1 MSLRERCAVMGR
13 RSTNAAESG
22 SATPA
27 GPSGTQSSRRLLTLL
42 DQFTAEHPTHTVH
55 GLSLAIGVPR
65 STVYRL
71 VSLLKTHGLLE
82 EAGESR
88 YQLGPRVI
96 AMGYVARSMVDL
108 ADLWRPTLE
117 RLAGRTS
124 ETALVLRRI
133 GDSAVCVDRV
143 ECDHPVRLSFEVGR
157 AMPLHTGAGPKV
169 LLAFSAAEYRERYI
183 STLVPSSDRRAL
195 RAELEHIVALGWGES
210 QAEVDPGIWATACS
224 VMVER
229 DGRSL
234 AISVA
239 LPDYRLTPGRR
250 EELRA
255 ETLQAAAE
263 LRDRFA
269 HLT

>member
-1 MSLRERCAVMGR
+1 MVKQTISPKTAGRTASSL
-13 RSTNAAESG
+13 
-22 SATPA
+22 A
-27 GPSGTQSSRRLLTLL
+27 GPSGTQSSRRLLALL
-42 DQFTAEHPTHTVH
+42 DQFTTEHPTHTVEL
-55 GLSLAIGVPR
+55 LSAAIAVPR

-71 VSLLKTHGLLE
+71 VSLLKAHGLLE

-96 AMGYVARSMVDL
+96 TMGYVARSMVDL
-108 ADLWRPTLE
+108 GDLWRPALE
-117 RLAGRTS
+117 RLAEATS

-143 ECDHPVRLSFEVGR
+143 ECDHPVRLSFEVGKT
-157 AMPLHTGAGPKV
+157 MPLHTGAGAKV
-169 LLAFSAAEYRERYI
+169 LLAFSTPEYQERYI
-183 STLVPSSDRRAL
+183 ATLVPSGQRRAL
-195 RAELEHIVALGWGES
+195 RAELDQIVAQGWGES
-210 QAEVDPGIWATACS
+210 QAEVDPGIWAAAAS
-224 VMVER
+224 LMAER

-250 EELRA
+250 EELRSA
-255 ETLQAAAE
+255 TILAAAE

-269 HLT
+269 HLK